1 MLLLSG
7 MAPQTSYQKQDLEQS
22 CTTLN
27 NLSVQSEDMPRRAQD
42 TIFNLTKHHEIV
54 QDLRKDLCILK
65 NGQKSSQ
72 TCIEGLEKKI
82 SFLESHQYE
91 LLSEATLNTAS
102 NSDEIEQLLAQIKEQ
117 ESKIFVI
124 ESRNVEIQG
133 KNEVLAREN
142 ELLKS
147 SIKIKMEKLEG
158 EESRDSG
165 RALADLAFNLTS
177 AHLKR
182 EKDFQS
188 KLTITKHKLDLI
200 SKAAD
205 ACVKGQITTTNDAV
219 VKLKSFSEQ
228 IHCIIRPMEKTTYK
242 STNTVQ
248 TDPPNTKIPAETHH
262 KSDINFSEDSC
273 VSHTPNNSS
282 LNAIQDLSQISLDI
296 KQEQFLSMDHYVQD
310 CNLIKDS
317 RGQNVGATF
326 LMSQQSNLSS
336 KSKLSDFPKSAL
348 PTPTNPTLSF
358 SDHRTSVA
366 ASNENE
372 SATYNPPA
380 SGKRITTSLSNLTV
394 PALETSSS
402 KLLPSSFTNMN
413 TSNKTVLKSKKLR
426 RRHCKKEE

>member
-1 MLLLSG
+1 MLLLSD

-147 SIKIKMEKLEG
+147 SIKIKMEKLEV

-228 IHCIIRPMEKTTYK
+228 IHCIYQA
-242 STNTVQ
+242 N
-248 TDPPNTKIPAETHH
+248 
-262 KSDINFSEDSC
+262 
-273 VSHTPNNSS
+273 
-282 LNAIQDLSQISLDI
+282 
-296 KQEQFLSMDHYVQD
+296 
-310 CNLIKDS
+310 
-317 RGQNVGATF
+317 
-326 LMSQQSNLSS
+326 
-336 KSKLSDFPKSAL
+336 
-348 PTPTNPTLSF
+348 
-358 SDHRTSVA
+358 
-366 ASNENE
+366 
-372 SATYNPPA
+372 
-380 SGKRITTSLSNLTV
+380 GKNYL
-394 PALETSSS
+394 
-402 KLLPSSFTNMN
+402 
-413 TSNKTVLKSKKLR
+413 
-426 RRHCKKEE
+426 